1 MKEKAKFIECGND
14 EFRVEVFVNGG
25 AVHDRVTAYLWP
37 HCIHQA
43 FSRNNALP
51 VPSPGFVSAEAF
63 GFFVFTP
70 RVLLAATRPSCGIVG
85 VHGCLIM
92 AAVPSREL
100 MLTT

>member
-1 MKEKAKFIECGND
+1 MKENAKFIEGGKD
-14 EFRVEVFVNGG
+14 EFRVGVFVNGG

-100 MLTT
+100 TLTT